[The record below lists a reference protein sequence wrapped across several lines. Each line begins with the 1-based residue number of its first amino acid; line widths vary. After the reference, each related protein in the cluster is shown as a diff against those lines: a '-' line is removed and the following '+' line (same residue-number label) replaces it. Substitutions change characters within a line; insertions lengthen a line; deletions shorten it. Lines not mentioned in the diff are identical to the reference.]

1 MGKYGIVLSGIFF
14 LLISCSSEPTQ
25 IKFIESKNNISRFEI
40 KNNSDFDIE
49 SLSIEIEFI
58 DRKGKVLLTDT
69 FTYQV
74 TRNISLGILP
84 FLKAGDETFI
94 VQSNPVEMHKVNARI
109 IDVKYLQ

>member
-1 MGKYGIVLSGIFF
+1 MVKFGIILSGILF
-14 LLISCSSEPTQ
+14 LLMSCSSEPTQ

-40 KNNSDFDIE
+40 KNNTDFDIE

-58 DRKGKVLLTDT
+58 DRKGNILLTDT

-74 TRNISLGILP
+74 MRNYTSEKAP
-84 FLKAGDETFI
+84 FLRAGEETFI
-94 VQSNPVEMHKVNARI
+94 VQSNPVDLHKAKARI